1 MLQKKHV
8 LLASHQ
14 MLQPLCNLYS
24 INLNHVTAQMC
35 LLAECLL
42 LQCKENVHAA
52 GESVSLFAD
61 TTRRLLIMAQCNLL
75 QAARGALACCQTYCQ
90 DFVPKT
96 ICCNCAGGV
105 VGLACSRPDGTVQ
118 PFQQHVHDCLAAYY
132 TSLQV
137 CVA

>member
-1 MLQKKHV
+1 MSQRRCV
-8 LLASHQ
+8 
-14 MLQPLCNLYS
+14 
-24 INLNHVTAQMC
+24 

-90 DFVPKT
+90 DFVPKQFAV
-96 ICCNCAGGV
+96 IVLV
-105 VGLACSRPDGTVQ
+105 V
-118 PFQQHVHDCLAAYY
+118 
-132 TSLQV
+132 
-137 CVA
+137 